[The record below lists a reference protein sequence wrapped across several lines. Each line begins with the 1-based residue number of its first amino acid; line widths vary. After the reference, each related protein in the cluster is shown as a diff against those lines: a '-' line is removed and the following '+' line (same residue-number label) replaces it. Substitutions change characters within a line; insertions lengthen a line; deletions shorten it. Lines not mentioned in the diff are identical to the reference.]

1 MQRAETLTHQLPVGF
16 SANELAVAARW
27 IATRSRSVASLAQI
41 ENALAAVQS
50 ILIRAHGVVCL
61 RGFSSDFGLE
71 VLCIPPAS
79 RVGGELINQGEVDPI
94 ALADIGRA
102 LRAEFLASH
111 RDMVP
116 LKTDDGAQVIV
127 YAIEKRA
134 IVLAA
139 TCIQL
144 VKDE

>member
-1 MQRAETLTHQLPVGF
+1 MNRIDDVL
-16 SANELAVAARW
+16 N
-27 IATRSRSVASLAQI
+27 
-41 ENALAAVQS
+41 N
-50 ILIRAHGVVCL
+50 L
-61 RGFSSDFGLE
+61 RGQ
-71 VLCIPPAS
+71 I
-79 RVGGELINQGEVDPI
+79 DPI

-116 LKTDDGAQVIV
+116 IETDDGAQVIV
-127 YAIEKRA
+127 YANEKRA